1 MWQYQNTDE
10 LYHHGVLGMK
20 WGVRHQQKI
29 EKSINKYQ
37 KKYDKVK
44 SKKGTNSKQ
53 ALKARSKLKEAKNSR
68 YGKTNGKILT
78 NGILRTI
85 GGGTIA
91 GAANI
96 GILASGAAFTP
107 IGLAALSGVSI
118 ANTINSSA
126 NFGSTLVGLVKNHKP
141 KNNKTK
147 QTKQTKQK
155 TNRKQTNN
163 LYNKY
168 NTDDIE
174 GVLKNMPKD
183 KLNKIPKNILNGE
196 APDIENYLK
205 KHKNI

>member
-20 WGVRHQQKI
+20 WGVRRQQKV

-44 SKKGTNSKQ
+44 IKKGANSRQ
-53 ALKARSKLKEAKNSR
+53 ALKAQSKLKEAKNSR

-107 IGLAALSGVSI
+107 VGLAALSGIGI
-118 ANTINSSA
+118 ANAVNAYANISS
-126 NFGSTLVGLVKNHKP
+126 TTVGMVKNHRP
-141 KNNKTK
+141 KVNK
-147 QTKQTKQK
+147 
-155 TNRKQTNN
+155 
-163 LYNKY
+163 NK
-168 NTDDIE
+168 
-174 GVLKNMPKD
+174 
-183 KLNKIPKNILNGE
+183 
-196 APDIENYLK
+196 K
-205 KHKNI
+205 K